1 MITARLRVAHSRTV
15 DAVAGGLGLGDRSFL
30 QEMRESASSLTK
42 SAISN
47 GAAALAIV
55 QAENLVFVTH
65 QRLASARSG
74 APLSIQF
81 EGWNL
86 GEALTRLAR
95 GEEEII
101 G

>member
-47 GAAALAIV
+47 GAALAIV
-55 QAENLVFVTH
+55 QAEYLVFVTH
-65 QRLASARSG
+65 RRLASARSG

>member
-15 DAVAGGLGLGDRSFL
+15 HAVAGGLGLGDRSFL

-55 QAENLVFVTH
+55 QADLVFVTH